1 MNKEVLLERF
11 KVWALNV
18 ILLCRELPK
27 TLHTIHRTTKPRNQK
42 QSPN

>member
-1 MNKEVLLERF
+1 MAMDKEVLLERF

-27 TLHTIHRTTKPRNQK
+27 EDEFIVNSIKAQR
-42 QSPN
+42 